1 MAEKKSIL
9 EELNSVV
16 SERNKLD
23 VVATRGNHII
33 KSAINLIQLIEENFD
48 DSQALDLQRRLV
60 NSIKGRKPER
70 FAKLMIQAIL
80 HKKEEVYIA
89 GAKEKLG
96 VFVKRLSPKLFS
108 KMIRNMSVT

>member
-1 MAEKKSIL
+1 MSKTTKSIL

-16 SERNKLD
+16 SEWNKLD

-70 FAKLMIQAIL
+70 FAKGVQIV
-80 HKKEEVYIA
+80 KE
-89 GAKEKLG
+89 
-96 VFVKRLSPKLFS
+96 S
-108 KMIRNMSVT
+108 KNEDIWSYKNP

>member
-1 MAEKKSIL
+1 MSKTTKSIL

-60 NSIKGRKPER
+60 NSIKGRKPDR
-70 FAKLMIQAIL
+70 FDKGFQIV
-80 HKKEEVYIA
+80 KE
-89 GAKEKLG
+89 
-96 VFVKRLSPKLFS
+96 S
-108 KMIRNMSVT
+108 KNEDI